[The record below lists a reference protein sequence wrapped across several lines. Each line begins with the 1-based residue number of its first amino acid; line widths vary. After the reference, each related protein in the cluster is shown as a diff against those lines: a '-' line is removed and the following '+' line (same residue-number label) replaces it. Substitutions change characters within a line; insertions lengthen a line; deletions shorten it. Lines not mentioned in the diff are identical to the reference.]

1 MSMYRR
7 LVATAG
13 VAALALA
20 FVVSAATDVSAAM
33 KLKLDDV
40 GNGVSVTMDDD
51 VISAATGDAATPI
64 PGLMIAFDF
73 VLGSLI
79 PSPTWLANVTT
90 GLSKPVLGSAS
101 SPSMDLNSVNVSI
114 GPGVLV
120 ISLTDTDFSPTAGGA
135 TMKIG
140 GTTDGV
146 VSYEAYWDDGNAPF
160 ALTHLIGSTGPMVGA
175 FASVVHGAAG
185 AAAPYSLTQVVT
197 IHHFCI
203 GDGPGIWQPPNG
215 DCEDVMVSSFN
226 ATLKVPEPASL
237 SLLGLG
243 LVGVAAVSR
252 RRKARA

>member
-51 VISAATGDAATPI
+51 VFSALFGDVAGGA
-64 PGLMIAFDF
+64 GALLAFD
-73 VLGSLI
+73 VAGTLI
-79 PSPTWLANVTT
+79 PSPTWVTNFTT
-90 GLSKPVLGSAS
+90 GLSKPVLGSAA

-135 TMKIG
+135 TMAIG

-146 VSYEAYWDDGNAPF
+146 VSYEAYWDHGNAPF

-197 IHHFCI
+197 IYHFCI

-215 DCEDVMVSSFN
+215 DCQDRMGSSFN